1 MQYDLPVAHFTSQG
15 LPWYL
20 SYSAVRLRHA
30 MSPHLVRQ
38 VSYPHPGE
46 LDDETI
52 KSTHRI
58 LEDLVYTKYE

>member
-1 MQYDLPVAHFTSQG
+1 MRYDLSVAHFTSQG

-20 SYSAVRLRHA
+20 SYSAVRLRHV
-30 MSPHLVRQ
+30 MSLISPDSLISAQR
-38 VSYPHPGE
+38 G